1 MRNRTIYIFAALLT
15 SALAL
20 SCTKITPTLDGE
32 QRPVIG
38 YNVVTSGE
46 GQTPTKAASAFP
58 TSESFISSAYA
69 IASSQNW
76 DDNSSSAT
84 KFFNTEA
91 EEVKWQGTYW
101 STDNQYYWS
110 AEKKLTFFSYAP
122 SSLKDKGVSITREG
136 VGASGWDALGEHKDI
151 ALLVADIA
159 KDKTKNENYAGFNGV
174 PTHFQNKLC
183 KLTFRFAAS
192 DLVDAGTEVYLT
204 EATMSGFYT
213 KGDYAKGGTGAESWS
228 NLSGQQTEYV
238 LFRNDAGEKLS
249 STFIVKEMIM
259 IPQSTSGISLSISY
273 KTKTGELV
281 TPKEPVILSMP
292 DDFRSG
298 KWGKGEHITYTMKIG
313 AGRIPILFNGS
324 AEIWKHKDGGTI
336 EIK

>member
-1 MRNRTIYIFAALLT
+1 MKTRILYISAALLT
-15 SALAL
+15 LALAGA
-20 SCTKITPTLDGE
+20 CTKITPTLDRE
-32 QRPVIG
+32 QGSVIG

-46 GQTPTKAASAFP
+46 GQAPTKAASAFP
-58 TSESFISSAYA
+58 ISESFISSAYA
-69 IASSQNW
+69 IASSENW

-101 STDNQYYWS
+101 STEKQYYWS

-122 SSLKDKGVSITREG
+122 SSLKDKGVSITWEG
-136 VGASGWDALGEHKDI
+136 VSASGWDVLGEHKNI

-238 LFRNDAGEKLS
+238 LFKNDAGEKLS

-259 IPQSTSGISLSISY
+259 IPQSTSGISLTISY

-281 TPKEPVILSMP
+281 ETKVPVVLSLP
-292 DDFRSG
+292 NDFRSG
-298 KWGKGEHITYTMKIG
+298 KWGKGEHITYSMKIG
-313 AGRIPILFNGS
+313 AGRIPILFDGS
-324 AEIWKHKDGGTI
+324 AEIWNREDGGII

>member
-1 MRNRTIYIFAALLT
+1 MKNRTIYIFAALLT

-58 TSESFISSAYA
+58 PSESFISSAYA

-76 DDNSSSAT
+76 DDNSSIAT
-84 KFFNTEA
+84 PFFNTEA

-101 STDNQYYWS
+101 STDTQYYWS

-122 SSLKDKGVSITREG
+122 SSLKYKGVAITRAG

-204 EATMSGFYT
+204 KATMSGFYT

-228 NLSGQQTEYV
+228 NLDSQQTDYV
-238 LFRNDAGEKLS
+238 LFENAEGKKLS

-259 IPQSTSGISLSISY
+259 IPQSTSGISLTISY
-273 KTKTGELV
+273 ITKTGELV
-281 TPKEPVILSMP
+281 DTKEPVVLSLP

-298 KWGKGEHITYTMKIG
+298 KWGKGEHITYSMKIG
-313 AGRIPILFNGS
+313 AGRIPILFDGS
-324 AEIWKHKDGGTI
+324 AEIWNPKDGGII

>member
-1 MRNRTIYIFAALLT
+1 MKTRILYISAALLT
-15 SALAL
+15 LALAGA
-20 SCTKITPTLDGE
+20 CTKITPTLDGE

-101 STDNQYYWS
+101 STEKQYYWS
-110 AEKKLTFFSYAP
+110 ADKKLTFFSYAP

-136 VGASGWDALGEHKDI
+136 VSASGWDALGEHKDI

-204 EATMSGFYT
+204 KATMSGFYT

-228 NLSGQQTEYV
+228 NLDSQQTDYV
-238 LFRNDAGEKLS
+238 LFENAEGEKLS

-259 IPQSTSGISLSISY
+259 IPQSTSGISLTISY

-281 TPKEPVILSMP
+281 DTKVPVVLSLP

-313 AGRIPILFNGS
+313 AGRIPILFDGS
-324 AEIWKHKDGGTI
+324 AEIWNREDGGII